1 MTPGLTTRSSGS
13 KSEHWGWTDDEDAEA
28 KWGLHQLR
36 VRGQVDEGWGV
47 AMPPLL

>member
-13 KSEHWGWTDDEDAEA
+13 KSEHWGWTDDAEA